1 MKMCFRA
8 PNFSCKSNLKS
19 DLVSI
24 DFFREFAKR
33 MDKDLPFYYW
43 TVNERFQDEEL
54 PSFDECP
61 KFDDDNIDAR
71 NHPLRLHRLQI
82 NQREDGSVLVP
93 GRAILPAGHRG
104 TLRHRMHRP
113 EMGAL
118 QFPITCGSIRDSL
131 KQGLVDHLI
140 SNYQC

>member
-1 MKMCFRA
+1 MQIKL
-8 PNFSCKSNLKS
+8 NSYVKLKS

-33 MDKDLPFYYW
+33 MDKDLPFNYW

-61 KFDDDNIDAR
+61 DFDDDNIDAK
-71 NHPLRLHRLQI
+71 NHPLRLHRLRI

-93 GRAILPAGHRG
+93 GRAILPARHRG

-113 EMGAL
+113 EMGA
-118 QFPITCGSIRDSL
+118 PPVPYHMRI
-131 KQGLVDHLI
+131 
-140 SNYQC
+140 N